1 MISEVGKGRDVAV
14 AVFRGLSTDDKPTNV
29 ANGAEFLEIDTGDIY
44 FYNEDGSTWARGG
57 AVTPDAGD
65 IKYDL
70 NGTYGSGS
78 IGLALQNVE
87 GLVNSLIDGE
97 VTPHTTLAE
106 IHAIVQSGEA
116 RNVFRIGDRIVLK
129 YNDGS
134 NDYNLPWNIVH
145 FGDVKLADDSVVPG
159 MFIQS
164 HYAMQGV
171 QFDQN
176 EGFYVVP
183 SGGLPAGTYYFT
195 MGNSWGSNV
204 VNGKSY
210 MFTTTESY
218 AEGDIW
224 QLGNAT
230 SEVSAL
236 PDSAPSTWRVRTYKA
251 SGNVVAGMATSPTE
265 ILELSEGTTGT
276 FLGTLSSSTKYG
288 TSGLNNMQRSAY
300 GYNRWSQSAMRQFLN
315 SSANIGGWYT
325 PQNPY
330 DRKPDQLATM
340 RGFMA
345 GFEQEFLN
353 ILKPVKVVTALNTVS
368 DTDIGTSEVTY
379 DTFFPASL
387 EQEYC
392 EPQLA
397 NVEGEYW
404 EYWKQKLGA
413 NTPQESGSANANP
426 RHIRYG
432 YNAQGTAQ
440 TCRLRSAYRGSASY
454 TWYVST
460 TGGVSYSYATY
471 AVRCAPACVIC

>member
-1 MISEVGKGRDVAV
+1 MSITTPVI
-14 AVFRGLSTDDKPTNV
+14 TD
-29 ANGAEFLEIDTGDIY
+29 LTGQQI
-44 FYNEDGSTWARGG
+44 
-57 AVTPDAGD
+57 
-65 IKYDL
+65 
-70 NGTYGSGS
+70 
-78 IGLALQNVE
+78 VE
-87 GLVNSLIDGE
+87 GLARQNLLLARMVPDSSA
-97 VTPHTTLAE
+97 TPHATLTE
-106 IHAIVQSGEA
+106 IHAIVQAGEA
-116 RNVFRIGDRIVLK
+116 PNVFKVGDQIMVK
-129 YNDGS
+129 YNDGA
-134 NDYNLPWNIVH
+134 NDYVLPWDIVH
-145 FGDVKLADDSVVPG
+145 FGNAELEDGETLPA
-159 MFIQS
+159 MYIQS
-164 HYAMQGV
+164 HYAMQAV

-195 MGNSWGSNV
+195 MGNSWGSKV

-210 MFTTTESY
+210 TFTTAESY

-224 QLGNAT
+224 QLGKAT
-230 SEVSAL
+230 SEVSGL

-251 SGNVVAGMATSPTE
+251 SGSVVAGLASTPTE

-300 GYNRWSQSAMRQFLN
+300 AYNRWSQSALRQFLN
-315 SSANIGGWYT
+315 SSADTAGWWT

-330 DRKPDQLATM
+330 DRRPDQLATM

-368 DTDIGTSEVTY
+368 DSDIGTSETTY

-387 EQEYC
+387 EQEYIV
-392 EPQLA
+392 PQLA

-404 EYWKQKLGA
+404 EYWRQKLGA
-413 NTPQESGSANANP
+413 SSPQGTETPNP

-440 TCRLRSAYRGSASY
+440 YCRLRSASRGYASVTWSVYTTGTVTSY
-454 TWYVST
+454 T
-460 TGGVSYSYATY
+460 ALY